1 MTTNLHDKM
10 LAAIDA
16 YFSASDGTEA
26 EVAENLLL
34 DVRDEI
40 NKQKY
45 VPETNFGNMAEPKIG
60 CVNHDCDKCKAVQ
73 EPFGYLEI
81 DDIESQREYPHNC
94 RNVNLWHEGG
104 EGMTAI
110 YIAPPAAQP
119 APVQEPVKFLANGTR
134 FKTSEFPYGVCINGL
149 PKELSGCWVA
159 LVAAEDDC
167 HLKLTAPPAAQP
179 APVQEPIYQMQMMD
193 GKWIDQA
200 KQSYEYNKAHGHTVR
215 IVYTTP
221 PAQPAPVQEPVA
233 IVVAAE
239 YEDGST
245 AGHRLEWRGR
255 NEANDF
261 PEGTEFYTAPQ
272 PVPVKTYHDGKPWPV
287 APKPWVGLTKEDREF
302 IELTGGKS
310 DVLLAELVES
320 KLKEKNT

>member
-73 EPFGYLEI
+73 EPWGYLEI
-81 DDIESQREYPHNC
+81 EDIESQREYPHNC

-110 YIAPPAAQP
+110 YIAPPTAQTAYDQTALELCNVCGWKTLIPDDVCLNCEYEKNAAQP
-119 APVQEPVKFLANGTR
+119 APDE
-134 FKTSEFPYGVCINGL
+134 
-149 PKELSGCWVA
+149 
-159 LVAAEDDC
+159 
-167 HLKLTAPPAAQP
+167 
-179 APVQEPIYQMQMMD
+179 
-193 GKWIDQA
+193 
-200 KQSYEYNKAHGHTVR
+200 
-215 IVYTTP
+215 
-221 PAQPAPVQEPVA
+221 
-233 IVVAAE
+233 
-239 YEDGST
+239 
-245 AGHRLEWRGR
+245 
-255 NEANDF
+255 
-261 PEGTEFYTAPQ
+261 
-272 PVPVKTYHDGKPWPV
+272 
-287 APKPWVGLTKEDREF
+287 
-302 IELTGGKS
+302 
-310 DVLLAELVES
+310 
-320 KLKEKNT
+320 EKNT